1 MNQSEP
7 PAPAA
12 EPERDPDTPRAMLST
27 VEVMKLLSM
36 GRTTIFRLERNGK
49 FPKSRYLTKR
59 RRLYY
64 ADEIAKWQRDL
75 PDTNHLAERI
85 PRKRR

>member
-1 MNQSEP
+1 MNQSESS
-7 PAPAA
+7 ALVA
-12 EPERDPDTPRAMLST
+12 EPERDPDTPRAMLSI

-36 GRTTIFRLERNGK
+36 GRTTIYRLERNGK

-64 ADEIAKWQRDL
+64 ADEIAQWQRSL
-75 PDTNHLAERI
+75 PDDNDLATRI